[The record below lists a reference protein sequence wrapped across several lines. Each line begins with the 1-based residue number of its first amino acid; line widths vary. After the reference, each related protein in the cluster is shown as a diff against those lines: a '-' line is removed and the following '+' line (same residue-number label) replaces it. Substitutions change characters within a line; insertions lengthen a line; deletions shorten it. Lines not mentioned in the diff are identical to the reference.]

1 MKEPSLP
8 VSYSSPDQPVRH
20 HYPLNI
26 KNDSLGTAFGLCLK
40 TSPYILMRL
49 GILLGFTFLSL
60 LWLALCGGIAALFSK
75 NGGSGGIIL
84 FLIGVGI
91 PGGLFAFL
99 RSYLLDILKAGHI
112 AVLTRLMTEGKMP
125 EGVNQVEYGK
135 NIVKAKFLQTNIM
148 FVVNSMVN
156 GVIQAFNRT
165 LDWVAG
171 LIPLPGLEGMMKVLN
186 KIIDRSA
193 SYVDET
199 IFSYNMARN
208 DENIWRSSMDG
219 LVYYAQNVKPILKT
233 AVYSV
238 ILEYVIT
245 FVIFLLCLVPAYLV
259 SLILPASV
267 GSFAWILGVI
277 LAMIVKT
284 SVLHPLFLTMVSL
297 TFHLQAH
304 EQPINEQYAST
315 LDSVSDKFREMKEK
329 AVEWMG
335 QKNIPSVETA
345 NQSPSPVN

>member
-1 MKEPSLP
+1 MSDNDLLH
-8 VSYSSPDQPVRH
+8 SYSSPDQSVRH
-20 HYPLNI
+20 HYPLSV
-26 KNDSLGTAFGLCLK
+26 KSDSLGSALGLCIK

-49 GILLGFTFLSL
+49 GILLGFTFISL

-75 NGGSGGIIL
+75 NGGGGGAVL
-84 FLIGVGI
+84 FIIGVGI
-91 PGGLFAFL
+91 PGGFFAFL
-99 RSYLLDILKAGHI
+99 RNYLLDILKAGHI
-112 AVLTRLMTEGKMP
+112 AVLTRLITEGKMP

-135 NIVKAKFLQTNIM
+135 NIVKAKFLQTNIL
-148 FVVNSMVN
+148 FVLNAMVN
-156 GVIQAFNRT
+156 GVIQSFNRT

-171 LIPLPGLEGMMKVLN
+171 LIPLPGMEGMMKVVN

-193 SYVDET
+193 TYVDET

-233 AVYSV
+233 AVYSI
-238 ILEYVIT
+238 ILEYVFT

-267 GSFAWILGVI
+267 GSFAWILGIV

-284 SVLHPLFLTMVSL
+284 SVLHPLFLTMVAL
-297 TFHLQAH
+297 TFHIQAH
-304 EQPINEQYAST
+304 EQPINEQYEAT

-329 AVEWMG
+329 ATEWVNQSQG
-335 QKNIPSVETA
+335 TTAQAAPSV
-345 NQSPSPVN
+345 N

>member
-1 MKEPSLP
+1 MNDTAMP

-20 HYPLNI
+20 HYPLSV
-26 KNDSLGTAFGLCLK
+26 KSDSLGTALGLCMK

-75 NGGSGGIIL
+75 NGGGGGVVL

-91 PGGLFAFL
+91 PGGFFAFL
-99 RSYLLDILKAGHI
+99 KNYLLDILKAGHI
-112 AVLTRLMTEGKMP
+112 AVLTRLITEGRMP

-135 NIVKAKFLQTNIM
+135 NIVKAKFLQTNIL
-148 FVVNSMVN
+148 FVVNAMVN

-171 LIPLPGLEGMMKVLN
+171 LIPLPGMEGAMKVLN
-186 KIIDRSA
+186 QIIDRSA
-193 SYVDET
+193 TYVDET

-245 FVIFLLCLVPAYLV
+245 FVLFLICLVPAYVV

-267 GSFAWILGVI
+267 GSFAWILGIVLAGI
-277 LAMIVKT
+277 LKT
-284 SVLHPLFLTMVSL
+284 SVLHPLFLTMVAL
-297 TFHLQAH
+297 TFHIQAH
-304 EQPINEQYAST
+304 QQPINEQYAAT
-315 LDSVSDKFREMKEK
+315 LDTVSEKFREMKDK
-329 AVEWMG
+329 AGEWMG
-335 QKNIPSVETA
+335 QNKPSAEIPPPATA
-345 NQSPSPVN
+345 PVN